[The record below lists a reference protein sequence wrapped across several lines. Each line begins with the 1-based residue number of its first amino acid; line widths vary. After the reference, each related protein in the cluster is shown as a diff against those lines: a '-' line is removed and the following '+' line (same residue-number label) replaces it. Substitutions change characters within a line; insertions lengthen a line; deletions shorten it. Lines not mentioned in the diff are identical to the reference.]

1 MKSLSILVILLP
13 FVISCGGS
21 DKSKNPVTSSR
32 VSALEIKT
40 TYSSTRSTIKLSSL
54 VLESSID
61 CGLQVG
67 PEEVYEFE
75 VTPGKIKLTD
85 ARSTSITFTEKPE
98 ATTLL
103 YTLESSTDSRLK
115 SAELEMPDSRTIR
128 IKMECRE

>member
-1 MKSLSILVILLP
+1 MKSMLILVSLLP
-13 FVISCGGS
+13 FIVSCGGS
-21 DKSKNPVTSSR
+21 DKNKNPVGSSR

-54 VLESSID
+54 VMESTID

-75 VTPGKIKLTD
+75 VNPGTIRLTD
-85 ARSTSITFTEKPE
+85 VRNTSITFTEKPG

-103 YTLESSTDSRLK
+103 YTLESSTDARLK
-115 SAELEMPDSRTIR
+115 NAELEMPDSRTIR
-128 IKMECRE
+128 IKMECLE